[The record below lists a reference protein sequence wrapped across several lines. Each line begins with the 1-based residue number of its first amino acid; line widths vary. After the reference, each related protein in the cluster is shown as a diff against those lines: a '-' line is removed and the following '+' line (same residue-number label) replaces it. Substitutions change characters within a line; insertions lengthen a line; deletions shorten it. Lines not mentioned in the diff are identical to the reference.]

1 MKRKVALIM
10 AAVLM
15 VVSLGACSSTTSS
28 SYGTESAESENNVRN
43 SGEKVTL
50 TVWQLKPEIADTL
63 PEVFEVY
70 MKENPN
76 VEIVVDRPG
85 GNDYDTTIKAQMASG
100 VYPDLCMVNSYS
112 VMESFAKGGNAT
124 AITDYSFVDNFVD
137 GILPSITYD
146 GEIYGV
152 PCELDGVGVIY
163 NRTIFEEVGL
173 EIPTTLSEMEEV
185 CQKLKDAGI
194 TPFAVGLKDSW
205 TMNQTFSLIHGEI
218 MDAYEF
224 TDAMNRGEA
233 SFTDAE
239 LDGAFDFLDL
249 MVANCNDKPSDSD
262 YSNMCTLFAQGEC
275 AMMVCGMWGMTS
287 ITFAN

>member
-76 VEIVVDRPG
+76 VEIVVERPG

-100 VYPDLCMVNSYS
+100 VYPDLCMV
-112 VMESFAKGGNAT
+112 K
-124 AITDYSFVDNFVD
+124 
-137 GILPSITYD
+137 
-146 GEIYGV
+146 
-152 PCELDGVGVIY
+152 
-163 NRTIFEEVGL
+163 
-173 EIPTTLSEMEEV
+173 
-185 CQKLKDAGI
+185 
-194 TPFAVGLKDSW
+194 
-205 TMNQTFSLIHGEI
+205 
-218 MDAYEF
+218 
-224 TDAMNRGEA
+224 
-233 SFTDAE
+233 
-239 LDGAFDFLDL
+239 
-249 MVANCNDKPSDSD
+249 
-262 YSNMCTLFAQGEC
+262 
-275 AMMVCGMWGMTS
+275 
-287 ITFAN
+287 